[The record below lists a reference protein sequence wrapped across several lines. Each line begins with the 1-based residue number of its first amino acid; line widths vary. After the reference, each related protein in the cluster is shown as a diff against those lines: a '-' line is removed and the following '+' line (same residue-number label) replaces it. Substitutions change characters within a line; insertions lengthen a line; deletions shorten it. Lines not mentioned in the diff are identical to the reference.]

1 MDPDPDGT
9 AITPAKIADELRR
22 VQALVQ
28 KQRNG
33 PLAHSWIDDLYLDVL
48 RGIAAGAADPQALAV
63 EALKAEDI
71 DFSRHF
77 DALL

>member
-1 MDPDPDGT
+1 MDTDPDGT

-77 DALL
+77 DARQ